1 MFWRTMLPPSSGQS
15 AWSQEMDL
23 DVGAGSRRGRDMC
36 EPIGKWV
43 KAVHERA
50 TGWEREEA

>member
-1 MFWRTMLPPSSGQS
+1 MLPPSSGQS